1 MENIVSALDN
11 LSAVRVVT
19 ISTESDGRIAGIHF
33 KSGQEVDQGIPI
45 VRLDNIA
52 STS

>member
-33 KSGQEVDQGIPI
+33 KSGQGGGPRNSNCETG
-45 VRLDNIA
+45 
-52 STS
+52 